1 MTTRPRHRTLSLLP
15 ALLTLLCGR
24 PAHAQQVAGLQQ
36 RMSAS
41 EFKAAGLDKLSPQE
55 LANLDSWL
63 AGHGKVVTK
72 VVSASGKPV
81 FYTDESRRKP
91 IDAHIVGHFSGWNGH
106 NLVTLDN
113 GQQWQQI
120 GSDQPYCGASD
131 NPVAKIKPSL
141 FGNWL
146 MYAMRTAGAYASL
159 ATADPALGES
169 IAALFGSWP
178 AACSTEF
185 TSVTER

>member
-1 MTTRPRHRTLSLLP
+1 MTTRPRHPTLLSLLLP
-15 ALLTLLCGR
+15 ALLALLCGR
-24 PAHAQQVAGLQQ
+24 PAQAQQVAGLQQ

-55 LANLDSWL
+55 LANLDRWL
-63 AGHGKVVTK
+63 AGHGKVVTR
-72 VVSASGKPV
+72 VVSTSGKPV
-81 FYTDESRRKP
+81 FYTDESKRRP
-91 IDAHIVGHFSGWNGH
+91 INAHIVGHFGGWSGH

-146 MYAMRTAGAYASL
+146 MYVNGCN
-159 ATADPALGES
+159 D
-169 IAALFGSWP
+169 
-178 AACSTEF
+178 
-185 TSVTER
+185 SVHVRRQR